1 MAAGYAFTTVG
12 SLALT
17 AATAKTILNLITAAN
32 SLTRIVEFSVSF
44 DGATATAVPAVVEL
58 CYSTQAGTGTVGTAP
73 TVNQIR
79 GPTRTVQATA
89 AQGYTAEPTVLTP
102 WKRWLVPVFNGLLV
116 MQFPLGREPEQIV
129 TADALALRVTAP
141 AVVNVSGYIEF
152 EEG

>member
-32 SLTRIVEFSVSF
+32 GLTRIVEMSVSF
-44 DGATATAVPAVVEL
+44 DGATATAVPALVEL
-58 CYSTQAGTGTVGTAP
+58 CYSTQAGGGTPGTTP
-73 TVNQIR
+73 TINQIR
-79 GPTRTVQATA
+79 GPTRTVQATVA
-89 AQGYTAEPTVLTP
+89 GGYTAEPTVLTA

-116 MQFPLGREPEQIV
+116 IQFPLGREPEQIV
-129 TADALALRVTAP
+129 TADALAIRVTAP
-141 AVVNVSGYIEF
+141 AAVNVSAYIEF